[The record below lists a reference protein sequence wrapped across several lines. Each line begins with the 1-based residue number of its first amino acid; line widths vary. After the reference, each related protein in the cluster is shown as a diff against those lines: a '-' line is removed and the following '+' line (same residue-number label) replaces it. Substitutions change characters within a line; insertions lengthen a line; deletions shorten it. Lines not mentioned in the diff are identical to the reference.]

1 MGLVLSFI
9 PLAFTSCFRFA
20 VTLKMEEK
28 TDSPTT
34 LISAKPFDKI
44 DEPNDGSRH
53 LTGWRLALVTISLA
67 LGMFLTGVDASIIGV
82 ATPGI
87 TTSFQAIDDP
97 AWYGS
102 GYMLPHTALQ
112 PILGSF
118 FKSFNVRYVYLV
130 SIIIFEAGSI
140 LCAAAPTSTAFI
152 FGRVIAGCGAAG
164 ILQGTL
170 TIVGY
175 SVPKKQVPLYYG
187 YVLSVQGISACTSP
201 IIGGI
206 FTDRVNWRW
215 CFWINIPIGAVAL
228 LMVLLLVKPKTS
240 HEALRSLPALERL
253 KQLDWIGTF
262 IFLAAFTC
270 LFLALHWSGQTK
282 PWDSSE
288 VIGLFGGFVALFCAF
303 AATQQWTGEKS
314 LLPRR
319 ILKQRTVLFGTMY
332 LILFGLQMVVVS
344 TSHLT
349 AITSG

>member
-1 MGLVLSFI
+1 
-9 PLAFTSCFRFA
+9 
-20 VTLKMEEK
+20 MEEK

-118 FKSFNVRYVYLV
+118 FKSFNVRYVCLV

-201 IIGGI
+201 KIYAHLERTLSV
-206 FTDRVNWRW
+206 FYNQSLQSLAKSASPPAQLQLSLRHRTDRD
-215 CFWINIPIGAVAL
+215 CSAL
-228 LMVLLLVKPKTS
+228 L
-240 HEALRSLPALERL
+240 
-253 KQLDWIGTF
+253 
-262 IFLAAFTC
+262 
-270 LFLALHWSGQTK
+270 
-282 PWDSSE
+282 
-288 VIGLFGGFVALFCAF
+288 
-303 AATQQWTGEKS
+303 
-314 LLPRR
+314 
-319 ILKQRTVLFGTMY
+319 
-332 LILFGLQMVVVS
+332 
-344 TSHLT
+344 
-349 AITSG
+349 